1 MTPTE
6 VAAKLR
12 QFNEWRRDFDDKVEQ
27 PDSYEIGE
35 AIDAAVEMIESAEE
49 DRALCD
55 KLARPAGRCA
65 ETRCRRRPE
74 HSECHARALAQV
86 RKTTRPR
93 AAGEACEGDI
103 EMIDTKELRRLAQ
116 AASHPATKGRWI
128 RLFGE
133 RTVYD
138 RMEDGCRGIPIVATD
153 HFPPSLQEAAYLDFI
168 AAANPAA
175 ITELLD
181 RLEAAE
187 KERVIDEQRIADLMA
202 ELNRVGHEN
211 DALRAKIAEMEQ
223 EEIAERV
230 AAGVAD
236 LTARL
241 ENKDKELL
249 KQAAVVVDLRNKLGQ
264 ARAAYHE
271 LQESPTL
278 ESTDPALNGGWKL
291 VPIEPTFEMLDK
303 GSDQSDGYVSVAKAV
318 WDAMIA
324 AAPEAKP

>member
-35 AIDAAVEMIESAEE
+35 AIDAAIELIERLEAVEQ
-49 DRALCD
+49 DRRTLVFTLG
-55 KLARPAGRCA
+55 KECA
-65 ETRCRRRPE
+65 VVDAAK
-74 HSECHARALAQV
+74 SECLEQV
-86 RKTTRPR
+86 RLLSTSR
-93 AAGEACEGDI
+93 
-103 EMIDTKELRRLAQ
+103 
-116 AASHPATKGRWI
+116 
-128 RLFGE
+128 E
-133 RTVYD
+133 R
-138 RMEDGCRGIPIVATD
+138 
-153 HFPPSLQEAAYLDFI
+153 EAALM
-168 AAANPAA
+168 AK
-175 ITELLD
+175 
-181 RLEAAE
+181 LEAAE

-211 DALRAKIAEMEQ
+211 AELRAKIAEMEQ
-223 EEIAERV
+223 QEIAERA

-291 VPIEPTFEMLDK
+291 VPIEPTQEMITAALE
-303 GSDQSDGYVSVAKAV
+303 STHVLNVHRAVACY
-318 WDAMIA
+318 DAMLA
-324 AAPEAKP
+324 VAPEVKP